1 MQADRSEGIAG
12 LLRAAGVASVAL
24 PEPQADELRAALD
37 LPGDV
42 TIASPPADAAALAAD
57 TDAAATGDRL
67 DAALEQGSPRLLVVA
82 DPVAGH
88 AAAHAA
94 AWAAQRTG
102 WLALDDPPPGFGV
115 LAAPATLAAS
125 PRLPGTW
132 RRPAPSARRGIA
144 LSRPDRAAVVAQ
156 EAEIDR
162 LRIALLDQ
170 RAWVAQEAERV
181 RATQSW
187 RLGHRLV
194 RLGRLLTLRRN
205 TRTDALARLAERM
218 RAPLDP

>member
-1 MQADRSEGIAG
+1 MQGSRSSATAR

-24 PEPQADELRAALD
+24 PEPHAEELRAALD
-37 LPGDV
+37 LPADV
-42 TIASPPADAAALAAD
+42 AIATPPADAAVLAAE
-57 TDAAATGDRL
+57 TDVAATGDRL
-67 DAALEQGSPRLLVVA
+67 DAAIEQGSPRLVIVA

-102 WLALDDPPPGFGV
+102 WLTLDEPPPGLGV
-115 LAAPATLAAS
+115 LAPSATIAAS
-125 PRLPGTW
+125 PGLPGTW

-162 LRIALLDQ
+162 LRIALLEQ

-187 RLGHRLV
+187 RIGHRLV

-218 RAPLDP
+218 RAPHDL